1 MHFVICV
8 FIAVC
13 ALSLEVLFTE
23 MFPKWF
29 KCVLALT
36 GAASFR
42 AMPFAILIR
51 KIATWTKWYAQP
63 KLLPTFYIAGPVWCL
78 LFLLHLSFIKEI
90 RKIGRIIINA

>member
-36 GAASFR
+36 GAASSGY
-42 AMPFAILIR
+42 AIAILIR

-63 KLLPTFYIAGPVWCL
+63 KLLPTFYIAGPVCL
-78 LFLLHLSFIKEI
+78 VLIILVAFIIHK
-90 RKIGRIIINA
+90 RNKKKLAA